1 MFFFIIEKSFLN
13 IWIKVLEENTEINL
27 NNHKLGNGFFGTT
40 QKAQMMKEKKMDYS
54 ISNFCASNDTIKK
67 IK

>member
-1 MFFFIIEKSFLN
+1 MIIDLN
-13 IWIKVLEENTEINL
+13 VRTTNIKLLEENTEINL

>member
-1 MFFFIIEKSFLN
+1 LIIDLN
-13 IWIKVLEENTEINL
+13 VRTTNIKLLEENTDINL

-40 QKAQMMKEKKMDYS
+40 QKAQMMKEKKKMDYI

>member
-1 MFFFIIEKSFLN
+1 MLMTETFMCSG
-13 IWIKVLEENTEINL
+13 ENL
-27 NNHKLGNGFFGTT
+27 GSVNNHKLGNGFFGTT